1 MTWESVESLH
11 RALFPISY
19 EEVFY
24 LTALSESDGITPLCA
39 VERDF
44 GVTRIVGVVT
54 ARVVPQTDEED
65 REVVAAFIRR
75 KRGRLRAMTRWLT
88 EALAKTQPKGGGEVL
103 RDTVRIHPN
112 PGCPRVAQTQ
122 GAR

>member
-1 MTWESVESLH
+1 MGECESLH

-19 EEVFY
+19 EEIFY
-24 LTALSESDGITPLCA
+24 LTALSESDGIITLCA

-44 GVTRIVGVVT
+44 GGDERIVGVVT

-88 EALAKTQPKGGGEVL
+88 EALAKNSTEG
-103 RDTVRIHPN
+103 RWRSS
-112 PGCPRVAQTQ
+112 
-122 GAR
+122 